1 MSFYIS
7 MPYEVTV
14 ALSLLNNNG
23 FEAYIVGGCVRDSLL
38 GVLPKDWD
46 ITTSAKPEEIIWCF
60 KNYRTINTGLKH
72 GTVTVIINGK
82 QLEVTTYRIDGRY
95 TDNRHPD
102 SVVFTEKI
110 SHDLKRRD
118 FTINSLAY
126 NKQGLVDL
134 FGGAEDIKNKT
145 IRCVGEP
152 DERFKE
158 DGLRILRALR
168 FASVLGFDI
177 DENTSFS
184 IHRNK
189 DLLNNISGERISAEF
204 SKLITGVNYHNIMN
218 DYRDVIEVF
227 IPELSK
233 IGEKDWNHILS
244 SMNFADGVILKLAL
258 ILYKTGNSENILKN
272 LKYDSKTIKSVK
284 TMEKYNDE
292 EILPDKVSIKK
303 QLNTMDYDNYTNL
316 LKFKTAIFM
325 ANKNKYEH
333 ELNNIKNAKIILN
346 DITNNKECYN
356 LKMLTINGEDLMNA
370 GIPKGIILGSVLN
383 ELLNLVIEE
392 KLENNKGT
400 LINYVKKY
408 KIQNFLLTNRIN
420 GDRICTNT
428 KTNR

>member
-1 MSFYIS
+1 